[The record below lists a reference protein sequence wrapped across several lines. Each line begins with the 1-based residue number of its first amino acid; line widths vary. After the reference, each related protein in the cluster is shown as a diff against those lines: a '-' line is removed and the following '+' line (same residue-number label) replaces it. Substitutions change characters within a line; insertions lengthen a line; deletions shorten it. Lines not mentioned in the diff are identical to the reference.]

1 MRTDFRTIRGAARA
15 ALVVA
20 ALGTTAGCT
29 DWAGYDL
36 DALWAKTPFLGM
48 LHESVAFDPYEM
60 PRLPAEH
67 SIPLSTAMGD
77 LPPRFSQTQ
86 LDSAAATLTNPF
98 AGQASAEVMARGQAI
113 YERQC
118 SVCHGTMGAGDGTV
132 VGPGKY
138 PFAPP
143 INGAATAGRSD
154 GYVYGVVAVGRGL
167 MPAYGWAL
175 AHDDRWA
182 VVSYVRQLQQ
192 QGGAVAPAMQQGTP
206 TAVDT
211 AQAAGQNT
219 QPQ

>member
-1 MRTDFRTIRGAARA
+1 MRTDLRTIRGAVRA
-15 ALVVA
+15 AVVVA
-20 ALGTTAGCT
+20 ALGTAAGCT

-36 DALWAKTPFLGM
+36 DALWAKTPLLGM
-48 LHESVAFDPYEM
+48 MHSSVAFDPYDM

-67 SIPLSTAMGD
+67 TIPLSTPMGD
-77 LPPRFSQTQ
+77 LPPRFTQTQ

-98 AGQASAEVMARGQAI
+98 AGQASAQVMERGQAI

-154 GYVYGVVAVGRGL
+154 GYIYGVVAVGRGL

-182 VVSYVRQLQQ
+182 VVSYVRSLQQ
-192 QGGAVAPAMQQGTP
+192 QGGAAPAAQP
-206 TAVDT
+206 AADA
-211 AQAAGQNT
+211 AQAAGQST
-219 QPQ
+219 QPE